1 MDLQIERRNV
11 DKRLPKRSDRL
22 TKAAYYCLISALARL
37 NPSKQEIKPKKL
49 ECTFSSF
56 RVSAEKQIIL
66 NLKLERFLKE
76 PFRTCCVKPLYETPC
91 ITFTFMK

>member
-49 ECTFSSF
+49 ECTFFVFSC
-56 RVSAEKQIIL
+56 VSGEAN
-66 NLKLERFLKE
+66 NLKYKA
-76 PFRTCCVKPLYETPC
+76 
-91 ITFTFMK
+91 